1 MSSAPRPSGRPRDE
15 FSFDAVVW
23 ERLFKDRERYASPS
37 TGVSLGESDL
47 PRAVARVLRIAT
59 AIEKKG
65 VDVLLEK
72 SRASEDPGEA
82 SCIAHH
88 ASEEIVHVQMLESL
102 LGRSVPPGLPG
113 VLGLAEA
120 YVTRRRPV
128 VDQMLVTLLVE
139 AMAIALY
146 GELAERLSPGRVATV
161 LESIVDDERVH
172 ADLMREIL
180 LAAIARGSPGLVR
193 RLRRVRSAT
202 VAVLV
207 VAHRLL
213 HRTYLR
219 PVGIGSARDMRSRI
233 LREIEWAL
241 RGIPQLAVPPR

>member
-1 MSSAPRPSGRPRDE
+1 MSLGSRSTRHTRDAS
-15 FSFDAVVW
+15 SFDAVAW
-23 ERLFKDRERYASPS
+23 ERLFRERGRYPSPDA
-37 TGVSLGESDL
+37 GAAQGEAEL
-47 PRAVARVLRIAT
+47 PRAVTRVLRVAA

-72 SRASEDPGEA
+72 SRAAEDPGEA
-82 SCIAHH
+82 ACIVHH
-88 ASEEIVHVQMLESL
+88 ASEEVAHVRMLESL
-102 LGRSVPPGLPG
+102 LGRPVPPGLPG

-128 VDQMLVTLLVE
+128 VDQMLVTLIVE

-146 GELAERLSPGRVATV
+146 GQLAEQLAPARVAIV

-180 LAAIARGSPGLVR
+180 LAAIARGSPGLIR

-207 VAHRLL
+207 VAHGLL

-219 PVGIGSARDMRSRI
+219 PVGIESARDMRSRV